1 MALPAVTLNEM
12 DSTRLNSHL
21 LWTLLRGQLR
31 SIFSI
36 ILCLAVSHTVW
47 EEPERSVPVYGRDV
61 VQVCDPH
68 EGFVEVVQLQDAGQQ
83 EEAWDQDAGEQLGQL
98 KGLQADVSQ
107 PAGRRRSR
115 TRFNFQ
121 RFLLYS

>member
-1 MALPAVTLNEM
+1 M
-12 DSTRLNSHL
+12 
-21 LWTLLRGQLR
+21 
-31 SIFSI
+31 
-36 ILCLAVSHTVW
+36 
-47 EEPERSVPVYGRDV
+47 YGRDV

-121 RFLLYS
+121 RFLLYSLYTSNPDGSDQDNIENREKLDIGAEIDDN

>member
-1 MALPAVTLNEM
+1 M
-12 DSTRLNSHL
+12 
-21 LWTLLRGQLR
+21 
-31 SIFSI
+31 
-36 ILCLAVSHTVW
+36 W
-47 EEPERSVPVYGRDV
+47 EEPERSVPVYWRDV

-107 PAGRRRSR
+107 PAGRRSSR